1 MRNLTTKIL
10 LGLAV
15 LCLALPL
22 SAQKKAGKA
31 EKEKKESYSVVKVDQ
46 DYRVCTKTEA
56 KDLKKNLDA
65 DYKKAVDDYNNRKA
79 QAKKNKAKF
88 SEAKP
93 KKAKLKT
100 VKAGLKSK
108 EAADEYVAKLR
119 EKDAKKAAGKRS
131 KKGHDEPGK
140 KGDGGDKPSK
150 KKGRGDR
157 PKKGSGDDPGKKGD
171 PDKDFYR
178 AA

>member
-1 MRNLTTKIL
+1 MRILTTKIM
-10 LGLAV
+10 LGLAI
-15 LCLALPL
+15 LCLALPT

-31 EKEKKESYSVVKVDQ
+31 KKEKSESYTVVKVDQ
-46 DYRVCTKTEA
+46 DYRVCTKSEA

-65 DYKKAVDDYNNRKA
+65 DYKKAVEDYNNRKS

-88 SEAKP
+88 TEAKP

-108 EAADEYVAKLR
+108 EAAEEYVAKLR

-131 KKGHDEPGK
+131 KKDKEEPSK
-140 KGDGGDKPSK
+140 KGDGGDNPRK
-150 KKGRGDR
+150 KRRGDR

-171 PDKDFYR
+171 GDKDFNR